1 MKKTAAA
8 LGVLM
13 GALVA
18 LGPMATAQEAAQA
31 SAVDLRLIAF
41 AAKMRVSL
49 SMAAFAAF
57 SPSLPDARAQADRL
71 ATLLRGDG
79 DKTLGLVQEADLLPE
94 WIATRVEDPDKE
106 RAMLTAAE
114 SVRGFLRLA
123 LSSALSASRART
135 LAVAADDLLR
145 AYACLLAAW
154 GQPVEGV
161 SIPGLVAV
169 LRGFNIPVA
178 T

>member
-1 MKKTAAA
+1 
-8 LGVLM
+8 
-13 GALVA
+13 
-18 LGPMATAQEAAQA
+18 
-31 SAVDLRLIAF
+31 
-41 AAKMRVSL
+41 
-49 SMAAFAAF
+49 
-57 SPSLPDARAQADRL
+57 
-71 ATLLRGDG
+71 
-79 DKTLGLVQEADLLPE
+79 
-94 WIATRVEDPDKE
+94 
-106 RAMLTAAE
+106 MLTAAE